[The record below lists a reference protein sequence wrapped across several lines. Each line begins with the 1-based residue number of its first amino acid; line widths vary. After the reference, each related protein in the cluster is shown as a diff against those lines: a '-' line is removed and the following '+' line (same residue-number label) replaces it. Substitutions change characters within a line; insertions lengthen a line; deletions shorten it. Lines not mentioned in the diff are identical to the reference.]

1 MHSFAYYLQVGKRLL
16 GQRFYS
22 LYYRQ
27 WILNTDFK
35 SSPKVLGGKELE
47 IVFDQVFWVLLC
59 SEW

>member
-16 GQRFYS
+16 A